1 MKTLPFPYII
11 ITTLLLITVTT
22 MATLNFPFSW
32 VFYLTVIGQIA
43 VVIMVYKT
51 LKDNYTTDKT
61 FEHFYEDRPI
71 EPLGFNAENELEDIK
86 L

>member
-1 MKTLPFPYII
+1 MKSSPFPYII
-11 ITTLLLITVTT
+11 ITTLLLIMVTI

-43 VVIMVYKT
+43 VVVMVYKT
-51 LKDNYTTDKT
+51 LNDKYTTDKT

-71 EPLGFNAENELEDIK
+71 EPSGFNAENELEDIK